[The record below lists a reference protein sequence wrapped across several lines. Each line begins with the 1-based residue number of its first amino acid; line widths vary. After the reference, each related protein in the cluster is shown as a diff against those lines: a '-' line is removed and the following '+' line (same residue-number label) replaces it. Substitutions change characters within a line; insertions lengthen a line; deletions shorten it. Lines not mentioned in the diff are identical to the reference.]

1 MRINFLYLSYHIQF
15 YKRHLVLPN
24 NLKHHTQTNIQ
35 LPMKL
40 NIYFSLFMLIFITSC
55 TSDEVEQFEI
65 TDKNSTHLNL
75 KQFSNRT
82 CRQFDLSLIKKSRFL
97 LNCIMDLKGETVNVP
112 SHLRLIYDGGQIIN
126 GTLVFSPG
134 ATIDSHLL
142 SPSLTLEG
150 SPTLNNGVFEL
161 VPFRWGI
168 IEGITTDVNAQKN
181 KEILQKI
188 IDMIKKT
195 NGHTL
200 KIDKLDAYFK
210 VGGINLSPKQYSEN
224 SIHLPSDFTLEM
236 TNNTFIRMQPTHF
249 PYANLMSTYDVDN
262 VTIRGGNLVG
272 DRYKHDYS
280 DILDINGI
288 SRKSHEWPT
297 LLITK
302 GSRNVRFENVH
313 MSQSTGDGFVA
324 GSAGFR
330 IKQNTPLNKKVLLI
344 GCTIT
349 DCRRNGISITD
360 GEDITIENNIIE
372 HTGEGEAIRDSS
384 GKRIYD
390 AAGVAP
396 RFGLDIEPYVS
407 YGNFAKSSE
416 IRYEWVENVKVI
428 NNRFTNNKAGSIIVY
443 KADNVLVDNN
453 FSDAVIALNDT
464 SNSTISNNTLEARP
478 DFKSIGLSSGDE
490 RRYVN
495 FKGGAMQQYAVN
507 NTIVGNTVRG
517 FSIAIIVNGS
527 GGEVYHNRVYNYSYM
542 GLKVD
547 RVEDTNIH
555 DNQYTSSSS
564 NSQGIL
570 LTRYANNV
578 NIYNETF
585 TIKSGFI
592 DSHRCNIYNSSFK
605 DTRIRDNIS
614 SFKVRIYNNVVNARK
629 LGRLTNSSGIELSN
643 NDMTF

>member
-1 MRINFLYLSYHIQF
+1 MKITTYLHIF
-15 YKRHLVLPN
+15 TL
-24 NLKHHTQTNIQ
+24 I
-35 LPMKL
+35 
-40 NIYFSLFMLIFITSC
+40 FMLSC
-55 TSDEVEQFEI
+55 DTEDVDGLLAQTQAIEDTDQQENDNSKEKLSEI
-65 TDKNSTHLNL
+65 P
-75 KQFSNRT
+75 
-82 CRQFDLSLIKKSRFL
+82 CEFDLSEVMADNSTVIIDCI
-97 LNCIMDLKGETVNVP
+97 LNLNDQTITVPPNVQ
-112 SHLRLIYDGGQIIN
+112 LEYDGGQIIN
-126 GTLVFSPG
+126 GTLSFSSG
-134 ATIDSHLL
+134 ASIDSRLL
-142 SPSLTLEG
+142 NKTVTIEGTPSLKDNTF
-150 SPTLNNGVFEL
+150 VF
-161 VPFRWGI
+161 VADRWGVV
-168 IEGITTDVNAQKN
+168 EGITTDENAQKN
-181 KEILQKI
+181 KEALQAA
-188 IDMIKKT
+188 IDFTKSV
-195 NGHTL
+195 NGNVF
-200 KIDKLDAYFK
+200 KIDKLSAYFK
-210 VGGINLSPKQYSEN
+210 VGGINVTSKRQSEI
-224 SIHLPSDFTLEM
+224 SIHLPSNFTLEM
-236 TNNTFIRMQPTHF
+236 TDNTFIRMQPTHF

-324 GSAGFR
+324 GSAGLR
-330 IKQNTPLNKKVLLI
+330 TTPDTPLNKKVLLI

-372 HTGEGEAIRDSS
+372 HTGEGEAIKDSN
-384 GKRIYD
+384 GNRIYD

-428 NNRFTNNKAGSIIVY
+428 NNHFTNNKAGSIIVY

-453 FSDAVIALNDT
+453 FSDAVIALNDAA
-464 SNSTISNNTLEARP
+464 NSTISNNTLEARP

-490 RRYVN
+490 RRYVD
-495 FKGGAMQQYAVN
+495 FEGGAMQQYAVN

-517 FSIAIIVNGS
+517 FSIAIVVNGT
-527 GGEVYHNRVYNYSYM
+527 GGEVYNNKVYDYSYM

-555 DNQYTSSSS
+555 DNQYTSSLS

-585 TIKSGFI
+585 TVKSGFI
-592 DSHRCNIYNSSFK
+592 DSDGCNIYNSSFK

-614 SFKVRIYNNVVNARK
+614 NFKVRIYNNVVNTRK
-629 LGRLTNSSGIELSN
+629 NGRTTNSSGIILERNTITLE
-643 NDMTF
+643 